1 MRRALENSKR
11 QEELQFSK
19 TDIICS
25 IIVAII
31 GIAIVSWILLNDE
44 VVFKAWNESRFE
56 FTFWG
61 GLLMC
66 LFPIILGVL
75 GAIFNYRFYRFLI
88 PKFLKDLKKD
98 LKKDNLI

>member
-11 QEELQFSK
+11 QEELEFSK
-19 TDIICS
+19 TDVICS
-25 IIVAII
+25 IIVAMI

-44 VVFKAWNESRFE
+44 VVFKAWNESQFE

-61 GLLMC
+61 GLAIC
-66 LFPIILGVL
+66 LSPIIFGVFGIIL
-75 GAIFNYRFYRFLI
+75 NYRFYRFLI

-98 LKKDNLI
+98 NLI

>member
-1 MRRALENSKR
+1 MRRTLENSKR
-11 QEELQFSK
+11 QEESEFSK

-44 VVFKAWNESRFE
+44 VVFKAWNESQFE

-61 GLLMC
+61 GLLIC
-66 LFPIILGVL
+66 LAPIVFGVSGIIL
-75 GAIFNYRFYRFLI
+75 NYRFYRFLI

-98 LKKDNLI
+98 NLI